1 MIPHLS
7 ERILILAPH
16 GRDAHVAA
24 AILSEAKLRP
34 QVCPSLESLGASV
47 SAGAGTALVTEESL
61 SQADLH
67 PLAAWLDAQPQWSDF
82 PFILITSRGGIERN
96 PAASRLLEVLG
107 NVTFLE
113 RPFHP
118 TTLVSLA
125 QAALRGRR
133 RQYEARARL
142 EALHDSEQR
151 FRAAIRAVQGVLWTN
166 DAHGLMRGE
175 QPGWAAL
182 TGQTLEEY
190 QERGWAAA
198 LHPEDV
204 EPTLET
210 WDAALANRSM
220 FQVEHRLRTGSGEWR
235 TFSVRAIPAFDSK
248 GNVREWV
255 GVHTD
260 VTEQRATEQSLR
272 ELTATLEQ
280 RVREETAARQ
290 EALAKLHEAQK
301 LETIGQLTGG
311 VAHDFNNLL
320 MPITGALD
328 LLQRRY
334 ADADARAGRLIDGAL
349 QSAERAKILVQ
360 RLLGFARR
368 QSLQTQA
375 VDMVALLDG
384 MRDLI
389 RSSVGSPIE
398 LHTAYPPSLPA
409 ALADP
414 NQLELA
420 LLNLCVNARDAM
432 PKGGTLT
439 ITADVVAPGASQP
452 ELPRRDYVRVCVAD
466 TGTGMDQETL
476 ARAIEP
482 FFSTKETGRGTGLG
496 LSMVHGLAGQLGGHF
511 AIASKPGR
519 GTRVELWLPL
529 APAAAVSHRREALPD
544 RLRTAVRPLQV
555 LLVDDE
561 PLVRDGTA
569 AMLREL
575 GHHVVEAGGAREAL
589 EKLQGGLQVDVV
601 VTDYKMPRMDGAEFA
616 RRLRRSSPRLP
627 VLLIT
632 GYSGQAEDT
641 HGLARLAKPFRQ
653 ADIAAALEDLV
664 PTRAV
669 HDGWTGQVYDAR
681 A

>member
-7 ERILILAPH
+7 ERILILAPR
-16 GRDAHVAA
+16 GRDAQVAG
-24 AILSEAKLRP
+24 AIVAEAGLRWLSCA
-34 QVCPSLESLGASV
+34 SLETLVEGMA
-47 SAGAGTALVTEESL
+47 AGAGTALVTEESL
-61 SQADLH
+61 LEGDLH
-67 PLAAWLDAQPQWSDF
+67 ALSAWLEAQPQWSDF
-82 PFILITSRGGIERN
+82 PFILVTSRGGIERN
-96 PAASRLLEVLG
+96 PAAGRLLTVLG

-133 RQYEARARL
+133 RQYEARERL
-142 EALHDSEQR
+142 TALYESEQR
-151 FRAAIRAVQGVLWTN
+151 FRAAIQAVQGVLWTTN
-166 DAHGLMRGE
+166 AQGE
-175 QPGWAAL
+175 MVGDQPGWSAL
-182 TGQTLEEY
+182 TGQTLVDY
-190 QERGWAAA
+190 VGNGWAAA
-198 LHPEDV
+198 LHPDDV
-204 EPTLET
+204 HPTLGA
-210 WDAALANRSM
+210 WAAAVAEKRAYRCEQRVRVRN
-220 FQVEHRLRTGSGEWR
+220 GDWR
-235 TFSVRAIPAFDSK
+235 TFSVRAIPTFDRE
-248 GNVREWV
+248 GVIHEWV

-260 VTEQRATEQSLR
+260 VTEQRATEHSLR

-290 EALAKLHEAQK
+290 EALVKLHEAQK

-328 LLQRRY
+328 LLQRRF

-349 QSAERAKILVQ
+349 QSAERAKTLVQ

-368 QSLQTQA
+368 QTLQTQA
-375 VDMVALLDG
+375 VDLERLLEG
-384 MRDLI
+384 MHDLI
-389 RSSVGSPIE
+389 RSSVGSTIE
-398 LHTAYPPSLPA
+398 LHTVCPSHLPQA
-409 ALADP
+409 VADP

-439 ITADVVAPGASQP
+439 IAADVVAPGPEQS
-452 ELPRRDYVRVCVAD
+452 ELPQREYVRVSVTD
-466 TGTGMDQETL
+466 TGTGMDQQTL

-511 AIASKPGR
+511 AISSTPGK
-519 GTRVELWLPL
+519 GTRVELWLPK
-529 APAAAVSHRREALPD
+529 ASGATASIRRETQPE
-544 RLRTAVRPLQV
+544 RLRTPTRALNV

-561 PLVRDGTA
+561 QLVRDGTA

-575 GHHVVEAGGAREAL
+575 GHRVVEVGGAGEAL
-589 EKLQGGLQVDVV
+589 EKLQDGLQIDVV
-601 VTDYKMPRMDGAEFA
+601 VTDYKMPRMDGAELA
-616 RRLRRSSPRLP
+616 RRLRRVQPALP

-632 GYSGQAEDT
+632 GYSGHADDT
-641 HGLARLAKPFRQ
+641 RGLSRLAKPFRQ
-653 ADIAAALEDLV
+653 ADIAAALEELMPSASAAITV
-664 PTRAV
+664 GTLE
-669 HDGWTGQVYDAR
+669 G
-681 A
+681 

>member
-1 MIPHLS
+1 MIPAFS
-7 ERILILAPH
+7 ERALILAPR
-16 GRDAHVAA
+16 GRDAEVAA
-24 AILSEAKLRP
+24 AILTEARLRSH
-34 QVCPSLESLGASV
+34 VCPSLEELVRGME
-47 SAGAGTALVTEESL
+47 AGAGLTIVTEEHL
-61 SQADLH
+61 LQADLH
-67 PLAAWLDAQPQWSDF
+67 AMAGWLAAQPQWSDF
-82 PFILITSRGGIERN
+82 PFILLTSRGGIERN
-96 PAASRLLEVLG
+96 PAAQRLLTVLG

-133 RQYEARARL
+133 RQYDARARL
-142 EALHDSEQR
+142 DALYESEQR
-151 FRAAIRAVQGVLWTN
+151 FRAAVQAVQGVLWTN
-166 DAHGLMRGE
+166 DAHGEMQGE

-182 TGQTLEEY
+182 TGQRRGEY
-190 QERGWAAA
+190 EGHGWTRA
-198 LHPEDV
+198 LDPRDV
-204 EPTLET
+204 GPTL
-210 WDAALANRSM
+210 AAWKVAVEERRV
-220 FQVEHRLRTGSGEWR
+220 FQFEHRLRVANGQWR
-235 TFSVRAIPAFDSK
+235 QFSMRAIPTFDRD
-248 GNVREWV
+248 GAVAEWV

-320 MPITGALD
+320 MPITMALD
-328 LLQRRY
+328 LLQGRY
-334 ADADARAGRLIDGAL
+334 ADTDARAARLIDGAL

-375 VDMVALLDG
+375 VDMVALLEG

-389 RSSVGSPIE
+389 KSSVGVAIE
-398 LHTAYPPSLPA
+398 LHTSSLPDLPR

-432 PKGGTLT
+432 PGGGTLT
-439 ITADVVAPGASQP
+439 IAADVVAPDSGLAK
-452 ELPRRDYVRVCVAD
+452 LPARGYVRVSVTD
-466 TGTGMDQETL
+466 TGVGMDPETL
-476 ARAIEP
+476 ARAVEP

-496 LSMVHGLAGQLGGHF
+496 LSMVHGLAAQLGGHF
-511 AIASKPGR
+511 AISSTPGV
-519 GTRVELWLPL
+519 GTRAELWLPV
-529 APAAAVSHRREALPD
+529 ASAATATPSRHDAHTGQLQAATRALD
-544 RLRTAVRPLQV
+544 I

-561 PLVRDGTA
+561 QLVRDGIA
-569 AMLREL
+569 MMLREL
-575 GHHVVEAGGAREAL
+575 GHRVVEAGAAAEAL
-589 EKLQGGLQVDVV
+589 DKIQNGLQVDVV
-601 VTDYKMPRMDGAEFA
+601 VTDYKMPRMGGAELA
-616 RRLRRSSPRLP
+616 RRLHVWQPQLP

-632 GYSGQAEDT
+632 GYSGAADDT
-641 HGLARLAKPFRQ
+641 VGLTRLAKPFRQ
-653 ADIAAALEDLV
+653 SELAEALAQLAPAAAMPAGQV
-664 PTRAV
+664 RAV
-669 HDGWTGQVYDAR
+669 QL
-681 A
+681 

>member
-1 MIPHLS
+1 VIPHLS
-7 ERILILAPH
+7 ERVLILAPH
-16 GRDAHVAA
+16 GRDAQVAG
-24 AILSEAKLRP
+24 AILAEAGLRSL
-34 QVCPSLESLGASV
+34 QCLSLEKLVEGMA
-47 SAGAGTALVTEESL
+47 AGAGTALVTEESL
-61 SQADLH
+61 LQGDLH
-67 PLAAWLDAQPQWSDF
+67 PLAAWLEAQPQWSDF

-96 PAASRLLEVLG
+96 PAAGRLLTVLG

-133 RQYEARARL
+133 RQYEARERL
-142 EALHDSEQR
+142 TALYDSEQR
-151 FRAAIRAVQGVLWTN
+151 FRAAIQAVQGVLWSTN
-166 DAHGLMRGE
+166 ARGELEGE
-175 QPGWAAL
+175 QPGWTAL
-182 TGQTLEEY
+182 TGQSPAEYAGSGWTAVLHPYDVQPTLDT
-190 QERGWAAA
+190 WAAA
-198 LHPEDV
+198 LAEKRAYH
-204 EPTLET
+204 
-210 WDAALANRSM
+210 
-220 FQVEHRLRTGSGEWR
+220 FEHRLRTREGHWR
-235 TFSVRAIPAFDSK
+235 IFNVRAIPTFDRE
-248 GNVREWV
+248 GAIREWV

-272 ELTATLEQ
+272 VLTATLEQ

-328 LLQRRY
+328 LLQRRF
-334 ADADARAGRLIDGAL
+334 ADTDARAGRLIDGAL

-368 QSLQTQA
+368 QSLETQA
-375 VDMVALLDG
+375 VDMVALLGG

-389 RSSVGSPIE
+389 RSSVGSTIE
-398 LHTAYPPSLPA
+398 LHTSFPSDLPQ

-432 PKGGTLT
+432 PRGGTLT
-439 ITADVVAPGASQP
+439 IAADVVVPGPAQP
-452 ELPRRDYVRVCVAD
+452 ELPVRDYVRVCVTD
-466 TGTGMDQETL
+466 TGTGMDPDTL

-511 AIASKPGR
+511 AISSTPGE
-519 GTRVELWLPL
+519 GTCVELWLPV
-529 APAAAVSHRREALPD
+529 ASAATASHRREAHPA
-544 RLRTAVRPLQV
+544 RHHIASRPLEV

-561 PLVRDGTA
+561 QLVRDGTA

-575 GHHVVEAGGAREAL
+575 GHGVVEASGGAEAL
-589 EKLQGGLQVDVV
+589 EKLQGGLRVDVV
-601 VTDYKMPRMDGAEFA
+601 VTDYKMPRMDGAELA
-616 RRLRRSSPRLP
+616 RRVHRSQPHLP

-641 HGLARLAKPFRQ
+641 HGLSRLAKPFRQ
-653 ADIAAALEDLV
+653 ADIAVALAELV
-664 PTRAV
+664 PAMATAEAGGERA
-669 HDGWTGQVYDAR
+669 R
-681 A
+681 I

>member
-7 ERILILAPH
+7 ERILILAPR
-16 GRDAHVAA
+16 GRDAQVAG
-24 AILSEAKLRP
+24 AILAEAGLRWLS
-34 QVCPSLESLGASV
+34 CASLKTLVEGMA
-47 SAGAGTALVTEESL
+47 AGAGTALVTEESL
-61 SQADLH
+61 LEGDLH
-67 PLAAWLDAQPQWSDF
+67 ALSAWLEAQPQWSDF
-82 PFILITSRGGIERN
+82 PFILVTSRGGIERN
-96 PAASRLLEVLG
+96 PAAGRLLTVLG

-133 RQYEARARL
+133 RQYEARERL
-142 EALHDSEQR
+142 TALYESEQR
-151 FRAAIRAVQGVLWTN
+151 FRAAIQAVQGVLWTTN
-166 DAHGLMRGE
+166 AQGE
-175 QPGWAAL
+175 MVGDQPGWSAL
-182 TGQTLEEY
+182 TGQTLVDY
-190 QERGWAAA
+190 VGNGWAAA
-198 LHPEDV
+198 LHPDDV
-204 EPTLET
+204 HPTLGA
-210 WDAALANRSM
+210 WAAAVAEKRAYRCEQRVRVRN
-220 FQVEHRLRTGSGEWR
+220 GDWR
-235 TFSVRAIPAFDSK
+235 TFSVRAIPTFDRE
-248 GNVREWV
+248 GVIHEWV

-260 VTEQRATEQSLR
+260 VTEQRATEHSLR

-290 EALAKLHEAQK
+290 EALVKLHEAQK

-328 LLQRRY
+328 LLQRRF

-349 QSAERAKILVQ
+349 QSAERAKTLVQ

-368 QSLQTQA
+368 QTLQTQA
-375 VDMVALLDG
+375 VDLERLLEG
-384 MRDLI
+384 MHDLI
-389 RSSVGSPIE
+389 RSSVGSTIE
-398 LHTAYPPSLPA
+398 LHTVCPSHLPQA
-409 ALADP
+409 VADP

-439 ITADVVAPGASQP
+439 IAADVVAPGPEQS
-452 ELPRRDYVRVCVAD
+452 ELPQREYVRVSVTD
-466 TGTGMDQETL
+466 TGTGMDQQTL

-511 AIASKPGR
+511 AISSTPGK
-519 GTRVELWLPL
+519 GTRVELWLPK
-529 APAAAVSHRREALPD
+529 ASGATASIRRETQPE
-544 RLRTAVRPLQV
+544 RLRTPTRALNV

-561 PLVRDGTA
+561 QLVRDGTA

-575 GHHVVEAGGAREAL
+575 GHRVVEVGGAGEAL
-589 EKLQGGLQVDVV
+589 EKLQDGLQIDVV
-601 VTDYKMPRMDGAEFA
+601 VTDYKMPRMDGAELA
-616 RRLRRSSPRLP
+616 RRLRRVQPALP

-632 GYSGQAEDT
+632 GYSGHADDT
-641 HGLARLAKPFRQ
+641 RGLSRLAKPFRQ
-653 ADIAAALEDLV
+653 ADIAAALEELMPSASAAITV
-664 PTRAV
+664 GTLE
-669 HDGWTGQVYDAR
+669 G
-681 A
+681 

>member
-7 ERILILAPH
+7 ERILILAPR
-16 GRDAHVAA
+16 GRDAQVAG
-24 AILSEAKLRP
+24 AIVAEAGLRWLSCA
-34 QVCPSLESLGASV
+34 SLETLVEGMA
-47 SAGAGTALVTEESL
+47 AGAGTALVTEESL
-61 SQADLH
+61 LEGDLH
-67 PLAAWLDAQPQWSDF
+67 ALSAWLEAQPQWSDF
-82 PFILITSRGGIERN
+82 PFILVTSRGGIERN
-96 PAASRLLEVLG
+96 PAAGRLLTVLG

-133 RQYEARARL
+133 RQYEARERL
-142 EALHDSEQR
+142 TALYESEQR
-151 FRAAIRAVQGVLWTN
+151 FRAAIQAVQGVLWTTN
-166 DAHGLMRGE
+166 AQGE
-175 QPGWAAL
+175 MVGDQPGWSAL
-182 TGQTLEEY
+182 TGQTLVDY
-190 QERGWAAA
+190 VGNGWAAA
-198 LHPEDV
+198 LHQDDV
-204 EPTLET
+204 HPTLGA
-210 WDAALANRSM
+210 WAAAVAEKRAYRCEQRVRVRN
-220 FQVEHRLRTGSGEWR
+220 GDWR
-235 TFSVRAIPAFDSK
+235 TFSVRAIPTVDRE
-248 GNVREWV
+248 GVIHEWV

-260 VTEQRATEQSLR
+260 VTEQRATEHSLR

-290 EALAKLHEAQK
+290 EALVKLHEAQK

-328 LLQRRY
+328 LLQRRF

-349 QSAERAKILVQ
+349 QSAERAKTLVQ

-368 QSLQTQA
+368 QTLQTQA
-375 VDMVALLDG
+375 VDLERLLEG
-384 MRDLI
+384 MHDLI
-389 RSSVGSPIE
+389 RSSVGSTIE
-398 LHTAYPPSLPA
+398 LHTVCPSHLPQA
-409 ALADP
+409 VADP

-439 ITADVVAPGASQP
+439 IAADVVAPGPEQS
-452 ELPRRDYVRVCVAD
+452 ELPQREYVRVSVTD
-466 TGTGMDQETL
+466 TGTGMDQQTL

-511 AIASKPGR
+511 AISSTPGK
-519 GTRVELWLPL
+519 GTRVELWLPK
-529 APAAAVSHRREALPD
+529 ASGATASIRRETQPE
-544 RLRTAVRPLQV
+544 RLRTPTRALNV

-561 PLVRDGTA
+561 QLVRDGTA

-575 GHHVVEAGGAREAL
+575 GHRVVEVGGAGEAL
-589 EKLQGGLQVDVV
+589 EKLQDGLQIDVV
-601 VTDYKMPRMDGAEFA
+601 VTDYKMPRMDGAELA
-616 RRLRRSSPRLP
+616 RRLRRVQPALP

-632 GYSGQAEDT
+632 GYSGHADDT
-641 HGLARLAKPFRQ
+641 RGLSRLAKPFRQ
-653 ADIAAALEDLV
+653 ADIAAALEELMPSTSAAITV
-664 PTRAV
+664 GTLE
-669 HDGWTGQVYDAR
+669 G
-681 A
+681 

>member
-7 ERILILAPH
+7 ERILLLAPRGRDTQVASAILA
-16 GRDAHVAA
+16 
-24 AILSEAKLRP
+24 EASLHSHA
-34 QVCPSLESLGASV
+34 CSSLEALVDGIQ
-47 SAGAGTALVTEESL
+47 AGAGTALVTEESL
-61 SQADLH
+61 LQADMH
-67 PLAAWLDAQPQWSDF
+67 PLAKWLEAQPQWSDF
-82 PFILITSRGGIERN
+82 PFILITSRGGVERN
-96 PAASRLLEVLG
+96 PAAARLLTVLG
-107 NVTFLE
+107 NVTVLE

-142 EALHDSEQR
+142 EALYDSEQR

-166 DAHGLMRGE
+166 DARGE
-175 QPGWAAL
+175 MVGAQPGWSAL
-182 TGQTLEEY
+182 TGQGADEY
-190 QERGWAAA
+190 QGHGWTAA
-198 LHPEDV
+198 LHPDDV
-204 EPTLET
+204 RPTL
-210 WDAALANRSM
+210 DAWNQALAEQRV
-220 FQVEHRLRTGSGEWR
+220 FQTEHRLRTADGRWR
-235 TFSVRAIPAFDSK
+235 IFHVRAIPTFDRE
-248 GNVREWV
+248 GAIREWV

-290 EALAKLHEAQK
+290 DAIAKLHEAQK

-320 MPITGALD
+320 TPITGALD
-328 LLQRRY
+328 LLQRRFAGVDLR
-334 ADADARAGRLIDGAL
+334 ADRLIDGAL

-368 QSLQTQA
+368 QSLEMQA
-375 VDMVALLDG
+375 VDMPVLLDG

-389 RSSVGSPIE
+389 RSSIGSTIE
-398 LHTAYPPSLPA
+398 LTTSCPLDVPP

-432 PKGGTLT
+432 PRGGTLT
-439 ITADVVAPGASQP
+439 VAVDAVRPGPAEPQ
-452 ELPRRDYVRVCVAD
+452 LAAGDYVRIRVID
-466 TGTGMDQETL
+466 TGTGMDKDTL
-476 ARAIEP
+476 ARAVEP

-511 AIASKPGR
+511 DITSVPGE
-519 GTRVELWLPL
+519 GTRVELWLPV
-529 APAAAVSHRREALPD
+529 APAAVALQRREVPVERSLANH
-544 RLRTAVRPLQV
+544 RPLDI

-561 PLVRDGTA
+561 QLVRDGTA

-575 GHHVVEAGGAREAL
+575 GHRVVEAAGAGEAL
-589 EKLQGGLQVDVV
+589 EKLQAGLRVDVV

-616 RRLRRSSPRLP
+616 RRLRATQPALP

-632 GYSGQAEDT
+632 GYSGHTDDT
-641 HGLARLAKPFRQ
+641 LGLSRLAKPFRQ
-653 ADIAAALEDLV
+653 ADIAAALEDLT
-664 PTRAV
+664 PAPAMSRQYAV
-669 HDGWTGQVYDAR
+669 
-681 A
+681 

>member
-1 MIPHLS
+1 VIPHLS
-7 ERILILAPH
+7 ERTLILAPH
-16 GRDAHVAA
+16 GRDAQVAV
-24 AILSEAKLRP
+24 AILAEAKLRSV
-34 QVCPSLESLGASV
+34 VCSSLEQLVEGIE
-47 SAGAGTALVTEESL
+47 AGAGTALVTEESL
-61 SQADLH
+61 LQADLH
-67 PLAAWLDAQPQWSDF
+67 PLAAWLGTQPQWSDF
-82 PFILITSRGGIERN
+82 PFILITSRGGLERN
-96 PAASRLLEVLG
+96 PAAGRLLAVLG

-133 RQYEARARL
+133 RQYEARAHL
-142 EALHDSEQR
+142 TALHDSEQR
-151 FRAAIRAVQGVLWTN
+151 FRAAIQAVQGVLWTN
-166 DAHGLMRGE
+166 TAEGRMEGE
-175 QPGWAAL
+175 QPGWSGL
-182 TGQTLEEY
+182 TGQTPDEY
-190 QERGWAAA
+190 LGYGWTAA
-198 LHPEDV
+198 LHPDDV
-204 EPTLET
+204 GPTLEA
-210 WDAALANRSM
+210 WKAALAEQRT
-220 FQVEHRLRTGSGEWR
+220 FQVEHRLRTINGEWR
-235 TFSVRAIPAFDSK
+235 TFSVRAIPAFGHEGS
-248 GNVREWV
+248 VREWV

-260 VTEQRATEQSLR
+260 VTDQRATERSLR

-280 RVREETAARQ
+280 RVREETEARQ
-290 EALAKLHEAQK
+290 DALAKLHEAQK

-349 QSAERAKILVQ
+349 QSAERAKTLVQ

-368 QSLQTQA
+368 QSLQTQP
-375 VDMVALLDG
+375 VDMVGLLQG

-389 RSSVGSPIE
+389 RSSIGSTIE
-398 LHTAYPPSLPA
+398 LQTAFTPDLPQ

-432 PKGGTLT
+432 PKGGTIT
-439 ITADVVAPGASQP
+439 IAADRVAPGAAQP
-452 ELPRRDYVRVCVAD
+452 ELPPRDYVRISVAD

-511 AIASKPGR
+511 AIASTPGR
-519 GTRVELWLPL
+519 GTRVELWLPV
-529 APAAAVSHRREALPD
+529 ATAAAASPRREVHPQRPHAF
-544 RLRTAVRPLQV
+544 VRPLDV

-561 PLVRDGTA
+561 QLVRDGTA

-575 GHHVVEAGGAREAL
+575 GHRVVEATGAGEAL
-589 EKLQGGLQVDVV
+589 EKLQDGLQVDVV
-601 VTDYKMPRMDGAEFA
+601 VTDYKMPRMDGAELA
-616 RRLRRSSPRLP
+616 HRLRRSQPRLP

-632 GYSGQAEDT
+632 GYSGSADDT
-641 HGLARLAKPFRQ
+641 VGLSRLAKPFRQ
-653 ADIAAALEDLV
+653 ADIAAALEELV
-664 PTRAV
+664 PVMAAQPGERLGAQI
-669 HDGWTGQVYDAR
+669 GLP
-681 A
+681 

>member
-7 ERILILAPH
+7 ERVLILAPR
-16 GRDAHVAA
+16 GRDAEVAA
-24 AILSEAKLRP
+24 AILAEARLRSHT
-34 QVCPSLESLGASV
+34 CASMDALV
-47 SAGAGTALVTEESL
+47 EGIKAGAGTALVTEESL
-61 SQADLH
+61 LEADLH
-67 PLAAWLDAQPQWSDF
+67 PLAAWLEIQPQWSDF

-96 PAASRLLEVLG
+96 PAAGRLLGVLG

-133 RQYEARARL
+133 RQYDARARL
-142 EALHDSEQR
+142 VTLHQSEQR
-151 FRAAIRAVQGVLWTN
+151 FRAAIKAVQGVLWTRN
-166 DAHGLMRGE
+166 AEGEMLGE

-182 TGQTLEEY
+182 TGQTAEQYAGHGWTAAVHPDDVGPTLEA
-190 QERGWAAA
+190 WAAA
-198 LHPEDV
+198 VSELR
-204 EPTLET
+204 TY
-210 WDAALANRSM
+210 R
-220 FQVEHRLRTGSGEWR
+220 FEHRLRTADGQWR
-235 TFSVRAIPAFDSK
+235 VFSVRAIPTFDQDGAMS
-248 GNVREWV
+248 EWV

-280 RVREETAARQ
+280 RVLEETAARQ

-334 ADADARAGRLIDGAL
+334 ADIDARAGRLIDGAL

-368 QSLQTQA
+368 QSLETQA
-375 VDMVALLDG
+375 VDMVALLEG

-389 RSSVGSPIE
+389 KSSVGATIE
-398 LHTAYPPSLPA
+398 LQAFYPPSLPQ

-432 PKGGTLT
+432 PRGGIIT
-439 ITADVVAPGASQP
+439 ISADVAVPGPAQP
-452 ELPRRDYVRVCVAD
+452 QLRKGEYVRISVSD
-466 TGTGMDQETL
+466 TGTGMDEETL

-511 AIASKPGR
+511 AISSTLGR
-519 GTRVELWLPL
+519 GTRVELWLPV
-529 APAAAVSHRREALPD
+529 ASAAQASQRREVHPERLP
-544 RLRTAVRPLQV
+544 AHHRPLEV

-561 PLVRDGTA
+561 QLVRDGTA

-575 GHHVVEAGGAREAL
+575 GHRVVEAGGASEAL
-589 EKLQGGLQVDVV
+589 EKLQEGLQVDVV

-616 RRLRRSSPRLP
+616 RRLRGSQPQLP

-632 GYSGQAEDT
+632 GYSGHSDDT
-641 HGLARLAKPFRQ
+641 HGLSRLAKPFRQ
-653 ADIAAALEDLV
+653 ADIAAALVELV
-664 PTRAV
+664 PSATLSRDRQHSA
-669 HDGWTGQVYDAR
+669 QA
-681 A
+681 

>member
-7 ERILILAPH
+7 ERTLILAPR
-16 GRDAHVAA
+16 GRDASVAA
-24 AILSEAKLRP
+24 AILAEDRLRSLA
-34 QVCPSLESLGASV
+34 CPSLEALVRGIE
-47 SAGAGTALVTEESL
+47 AGAGTALVTEESL
-61 SQADLH
+61 LEADLH
-67 PLAAWLDAQPQWSDF
+67 PLAAWLEAQPRWSDF
-82 PFILITSRGGIERN
+82 AFIVITSRGGIVRN
-96 PAASRLLEVLG
+96 PAAGRLLGVLG

-142 EALHDSEQR
+142 LELYDSEQR
-151 FRAAIRAVQGVLWTN
+151 FRAAVNAVQGVLWTC
-166 DAHGLMRGE
+166 DTRGEMVGE
-175 QPGWAAL
+175 QPGWCRL
-182 TGQTLEEY
+182 TGQTPKQY
-190 QERGWAAA
+190 HGYGWTAA
-198 LHPEDV
+198 LHPDDV
-204 EPTLET
+204 QPTL
-210 WDAALANRSM
+210 AAWNAAVAEQRTY
-220 FQVEHRLRTGSGEWR
+220 QCEHRLRTGDGQWR
-235 TFSVRAIPAFDSK
+235 TFSVRSIPTFDREGAI
-248 GNVREWV
+248 GEWV

-328 LLQRRY
+328 LLQRRF
-334 ADADARAGRLIDGAL
+334 AAVDARAGRLIDGAL

-375 VDMVALLDG
+375 VDMVELLDG

-389 RSSVGSPIE
+389 RSSVGSTIE
-398 LHTAYPPSLPA
+398 LHAAYPPNLPQ

-432 PKGGTLT
+432 PRGGTLT
-439 ITADVVAPGASQP
+439 ITADVVTPGSSQP
-452 ELPRRDYVRVCVAD
+452 QLPMCDYVRVCVTD
-466 TGTGMDQETL
+466 NGTGMDQETL

-511 AIASKPGR
+511 AIASTPGK
-519 GTRVELWLPL
+519 GTKVELWLPL
-529 APAAAVSHRREALPD
+529 ATAAAALQRRETHPARPHA
-544 RLRTAVRPLQV
+544 TTRPLDV

-561 PLVRDGTA
+561 QLVRDGTA

-575 GHHVVEAGGAREAL
+575 GHRVVEAGGAGEAL
-589 EKLQGGLQVDVV
+589 EKLHDGLQVDVV
-601 VTDYKMPRMDGAEFA
+601 VTDYKMPRMDGAELA
-616 RRLRRSSPRLP
+616 RRLHGAQPHLP

-632 GYSGQAEDT
+632 GYSGHAEET
-641 HGLARLAKPFRQ
+641 LGLSRLAKPFRQ
-653 ADIAAALEDLV
+653 ADIAAALEELV
-664 PTRAV
+664 PAAI
-669 HDGWTGQVYDAR
+669 AR
-681 A
+681 AEQRRGAC

>member
-1 MIPHLS
+1 M
-7 ERILILAPH
+7 E
-16 GRDAHVAA
+16 
-24 AILSEAKLRP
+24 
-34 QVCPSLESLGASV
+34 
-47 SAGAGTALVTEESL
+47 
-61 SQADLH
+61 
-67 PLAAWLDAQPQWSDF
+67 
-82 PFILITSRGGIERN
+82 
-96 PAASRLLEVLG
+96 
-107 NVTFLE
+107 
-113 RPFHP
+113 
-118 TTLVSLA
+118 
-125 QAALRGRR
+125 
-133 RQYEARARL
+133 
-142 EALHDSEQR
+142 
-151 FRAAIRAVQGVLWTN
+151 
-166 DAHGLMRGE
+166 GE
-175 QPGWAAL
+175 QPGWTEL
-182 TGQTLEEY
+182 TGQTLDEY
-190 QERGWAAA
+190 ANYGWTGV
-198 LHPEDV
+198 LHPYDV
-204 EPTLET
+204 QPTL
-210 WDAALANRSM
+210 DAWRAAVAEKRAYH
-220 FQVEHRLRTGSGEWR
+220 VEHRLRTREGRWR
-235 TFSVRAIPAFDSK
+235 IFSVRAIPTFDRE
-248 GNVREWV
+248 GAIREWV

-272 ELTATLEQ
+272 VLTATLEQ

-349 QSAERAKILVQ
+349 QSAERAKTLVQ

-368 QSLQTQA
+368 QSLETQA
-375 VDMVALLDG
+375 VDMVALLEG

-389 RSSVGSPIE
+389 RSSVGSTIE
-398 LHTAYPPSLPA
+398 LHTSFPPDLPQ

-414 NQLELA
+414 NQVELA

-432 PKGGTLT
+432 PRGGTLT
-439 ITADVVAPGASQP
+439 IGADVVAPGPAEP
-452 ELPRRDYVRVCVAD
+452 ELPVRDYVRVCVSD

-511 AIASKPGR
+511 AIASTPGE

-529 APAAAVSHRREALPD
+529 ASAAAATPRRELHSA
-544 RLRTAVRPLQV
+544 RLDAVSRPLDV

-561 PLVRDGTA
+561 QLVRDGTA

-575 GHHVVEAGGAREAL
+575 GHCVVEAGGGAEAL
-589 EKLQGGLQVDVV
+589 EKLQGGLRVDVV
-601 VTDYKMPRMDGAEFA
+601 VTDYKMPRMDGAELA
-616 RRLRRSSPRLP
+616 RRLHRSQPLLP

-641 HGLARLAKPFRQ
+641 HGLSRLAKPFRQ
-653 ADIAAALEDLV
+653 ADIAGALAELV
-664 PTRAV
+664 PVIATAEAGASRA
-669 HDGWTGQVYDAR
+669 QV
-681 A
+681 

>member
-1 MIPHLS
+1 VIPHLS
-7 ERILILAPH
+7 ERVLILAPH
-16 GRDAHVAA
+16 GRDAQVAA
-24 AILSEAKLRP
+24 AILAEARLRS
-34 QVCPSLESLGASV
+34 VTCASLEQLVEGIE
-47 SAGAGTALVTEESL
+47 AGAGTALVTEESL
-61 SQADLH
+61 LQADLH
-67 PLAAWLDAQPQWSDF
+67 PLAAWLGAQPQWSDF
-82 PFILITSRGGIERN
+82 PFILITSRGGVERN
-96 PAASRLLEVLG
+96 PAAGRLLTVLG

-142 EALHDSEQR
+142 TALHDSEQR
-151 FRAAIRAVQGVLWTN
+151 FRAAIQAVQGVLWTN
-166 DAHGLMRGE
+166 SAQGKMEGE
-175 QPGWAAL
+175 QPGWAGL
-182 TGQTLEEY
+182 TGQSPDEY
-190 QERGWAAA
+190 TGYGWTAA
-198 LHPEDV
+198 LHPDDV
-204 EPTLET
+204 QPTLEA
-210 WDAALANRSM
+210 WKAALAEQRT
-220 FQVEHRLRTGSGEWR
+220 FQIEHRLRTADGQWR
-235 TFSVRAIPAFDSK
+235 TFSVRAIPAVGSD
-248 GNVREWV
+248 GNIREWV

-280 RVREETAARQ
+280 RVREETQARQ
-290 EALAKLHEAQK
+290 DALAKLHEAQK

-375 VDMVALLDG
+375 VDMVGLLEG

-389 RSSVGSPIE
+389 RSSVGSTIE
-398 LHTAYPPSLPA
+398 LHTAFSSDLPQ

-432 PKGGTLT
+432 PRGGTLT
-439 ITADVVAPGASQP
+439 IAADVVQPGAAQP
-452 ELPRRDYVRVCVAD
+452 ELPRRDYVRISVAD

-511 AIASKPGR
+511 AIASTPGK
-519 GTRVELWLPL
+519 GTRVELWLPVATAGVASL
-529 APAAAVSHRREALPD
+529 RREAHPE
-544 RLRTAVRPLQV
+544 RPHASIRPLEV

-561 PLVRDGTA
+561 QLVRDGTA

-575 GHHVVEAGGAREAL
+575 GHRVVEAAGAGEAL
-589 EKLQGGLQVDVV
+589 EKLQDGLQVDVV
-601 VTDYKMPRMDGAEFA
+601 VTDYKMPRMDGAELA
-616 RRLRRSSPRLP
+616 RRLRRSQPHLP

-632 GYSGQAEDT
+632 GYSGHADDT
-641 HGLARLAKPFRQ
+641 LGLSRLAKPFRQ
-653 ADIAAALEDLV
+653 ADIAAALEELV
-664 PTRAV
+664 PVATLRASLGLGASV
-669 HDGWTGQVYDAR
+669 GSP
-681 A
+681 

>member
-1 MIPHLS
+1 VIPHLS
-7 ERILILAPH
+7 ERILILAPR
-16 GRDAHVAA
+16 GRDAQIAG
-24 AILSEAKLRP
+24 AILSEAGLRSFS
-34 QVCPSLESLGASV
+34 CASLGALV
-47 SAGAGTALVTEESL
+47 EGMAAGAGTALVTEESL
-61 SQADLH
+61 LEADLQS
-67 PLAAWLDAQPQWSDF
+67 LSAWLGAQPQWSDF
-82 PFILITSRGGIERN
+82 PFILVTSRGGIERN
-96 PAASRLLEVLG
+96 PAAGRLLAVLG

-133 RQYEARARL
+133 RQYEARERL
-142 EALHDSEQR
+142 TALYDSEQR
-151 FRAAIRAVQGVLWTN
+151 FRAAIQAVQGVLWTN
-166 DAHGLMRGE
+166 SAGGRMEGE
-175 QPGWAAL
+175 QPGWTAL
-182 TGQTLEEY
+182 TGQTPEEY
-190 QERGWAAA
+190 SGYGWTSA
-198 LHPEDV
+198 LHPDDV
-204 EPTLET
+204 
-210 WDAALANRSM
+210 ARSLASWEQAVAEQRVY
-220 FQVEHRLRTGSGEWR
+220 QCEHRLRTVDGDWR
-235 TFSVRAIPAFDSK
+235 TFSVRAIPTFDRQ
-248 GNVREWV
+248 GQIREWV

-328 LLQRRY
+328 LLQRRF
-334 ADADARAGRLIDGAL
+334 ADADARAARLIDGAL

-375 VDMVALLDG
+375 VDLAALLEG

-389 RSSVGSPIE
+389 RSSVGATIE
-398 LHTAYPPSLPA
+398 MHTAYPPDLPHA
-409 ALADP
+409 VADP

-439 ITADVVAPGASQP
+439 ITADLVRPGPDQP
-452 ELPRRDYVRVCVAD
+452 ELPRQDYVRIAVTD
-466 TGTGMDQETL
+466 TGTGMDEQTL

-511 AIASKPGR
+511 AIASTPGQ
-519 GTRVELWLPL
+519 GTRVELWLPRATAATASSRRDGHL
-529 APAAAVSHRREALPD
+529 ERLHAP
-544 RLRTAVRPLQV
+544 TRPLDV

-561 PLVRDGTA
+561 QLVRDGTA

-575 GHHVVEAGGAREAL
+575 GHHVVEAGGAGEAL
-589 EKLQGGLQVDVV
+589 EKLQEGLQVDVV
-601 VTDYKMPRMDGAEFA
+601 VTDYKMPRMDGAVFA
-616 RRLRRSSPRLP
+616 RRLHRVQPTLP

-632 GYSGQAEDT
+632 GYSGHAEDT
-641 HGLARLAKPFRQ
+641 HGLSRLAKPFRQ
-653 ADIAAALEDLV
+653 ADIAAALEELV
-664 PTRAV
+664 PVMAKP
-669 HDGWTGQVYDAR
+669 GAEMNAAR
-681 A
+681 M

>member
-7 ERILILAPH
+7 ERILVHAPR
-16 GRDAHVAA
+16 GRDAQIAA
-24 AILSEAKLRP
+24 AILAEAHLRS
-34 QVCPSLESLGASV
+34 VACPTLEALVEGMA
-47 SAGAGTALVTEESL
+47 AGAGTALVTEESL
-61 SQADLH
+61 LEANLH
-67 PLAAWLDAQPQWSDF
+67 PLSAWLEAQPQWSDF
-82 PFILITSRGGIERN
+82 PFILVTSRGGIERN
-96 PAASRLLEVLG
+96 PAAGRLLTVLG

-133 RQYEARARL
+133 RQYEARERL
-142 EALHDSEQR
+142 TALYDSEQR

-166 DAHGLMRGE
+166 NAAGRMEGE
-175 QPGWAAL
+175 QPGWSAL
-182 TGQTLEEY
+182 TGQSLGEYLGYGWVAAVHPDDVPRTL
-190 QERGWAAA
+190 A
-198 LHPEDV
+198 
-204 EPTLET
+204 T
-210 WDAALANRSM
+210 WEQALAAQHT
-220 FQVEHRLRTGSGEWR
+220 FQVEHRLRTAQGQWR
-235 TFSVRAIPAFDSK
+235 TFSVRAIPTFDREGK
-248 GNVREWV
+248 IREWV

-328 LLQRRY
+328 LLQRRF
-334 ADADARAGRLIDGAL
+334 ADVDARAGRLIDGAL
-349 QSAERAKILVQ
+349 QSAERAKTLVQ

-368 QSLQTQA
+368 QTLQTQA
-375 VDMVALLDG
+375 VDLERLLEG
-384 MRDLI
+384 MHDLI
-389 RSSVGSPIE
+389 RSSVGSTIE
-398 LHTAYPPSLPA
+398 LHTVCPAHLPQA
-409 ALADP
+409 VADP

-439 ITADVVAPGASQP
+439 VAADVVAPGP
-452 ELPRRDYVRVCVAD
+452 EQSELTQREYVRVSVTD
-466 TGTGMDQETL
+466 TGTGMDQQTL

-511 AIASKPGR
+511 AISSTPGK
-519 GTRVELWLPL
+519 GTRVELWLPK
-529 APAAAVSHRREALPD
+529 ASGATASARRETQPE
-544 RLRTAVRPLQV
+544 RLRAPIRALDV

-561 PLVRDGTA
+561 QLVRDGTA

-575 GHHVVEAGGAREAL
+575 GHRVVEVGGAGEAL
-589 EKLQGGLQVDVV
+589 EKLQDGLQIDVV
-601 VTDYKMPRMDGAEFA
+601 VTDYKMPRMDGAELA
-616 RRLRRSSPRLP
+616 RRLRSVQPSLP

-632 GYSGQAEDT
+632 GYSGHADDT
-641 HGLARLAKPFRQ
+641 HGLSRLAKPFRQ
-653 ADIAAALEDLV
+653 ADIAAALEELMPSATAAITV
-664 PTRAV
+664 GTLE
-669 HDGWTGQVYDAR
+669 G
-681 A
+681 

>member
-1 MIPHLS
+1 VIPHLS
-7 ERILILAPH
+7 ERTLVLAPR
-16 GRDAHVAA
+16 GRDAQVAG
-24 AILSEAKLRP
+24 AILAEAGLRWLP
-34 QVCPSLESLGASV
+34 CASLDALVQGMA
-47 SAGAGTALVTEESL
+47 AGAGTALVTEESL
-61 SQADLH
+61 LEGDLRA
-67 PLAAWLDAQPQWSDF
+67 LSAWLDAQPQWSDF
-82 PFILITSRGGIERN
+82 PFILVTSRGGIERN
-96 PAASRLLEVLG
+96 PAAGRLLSVLG

-133 RQYEARARL
+133 RQYEARERL
-142 EALHDSEQR
+142 AALYDSEQR
-151 FRAAIRAVQGVLWTN
+151 FRAAIQAVQGVLWTTN
-166 DAHGLMRGE
+166 AQGE
-175 QPGWAAL
+175 MVGDQPGWSAL
-182 TGQTLEEY
+182 TGQTPVDYLGN
-190 QERGWAAA
+190 GWTAA
-198 LHPEDV
+198 LHPDDV
-204 EPTLET
+204 QPTL
-210 WDAALANRSM
+210 DAWEAAVAEKRTYRC
-220 FQVEHRLRTGSGEWR
+220 EHRVRVRDGDWR
-235 TFSVRAIPAFDSK
+235 TFSVRAIPTFDRE
-248 GNVREWV
+248 GVIHEWV

-260 VTEQRATEQSLR
+260 VTEQRATEHSLR

-290 EALAKLHEAQK
+290 EALVKLHEAQK

-328 LLQRRY
+328 LLQRRF

-349 QSAERAKILVQ
+349 QSAERAKTLVQ

-375 VDMVALLDG
+375 VDLERLLEG
-384 MRDLI
+384 MHDLI
-389 RSSVGSPIE
+389 RSSVGSTIE
-398 LHTAYPPSLPA
+398 LHTICPADLPQA
-409 ALADP
+409 VADP

-439 ITADVVAPGASQP
+439 IAADLVTPGP
-452 ELPRRDYVRVCVAD
+452 EQSELAQREYVRVSVTD
-466 TGTGMDQETL
+466 TGTGMDQQTL

-511 AIASKPGR
+511 AISSTPGK
-519 GTRVELWLPL
+519 GTRVELWLPK
-529 APAAAVSHRREALPD
+529 ASAATASLRREVHLD
-544 RLRTAVRPLQV
+544 RLQAPMRPLDV

-561 PLVRDGTA
+561 QLVRDGTA

-575 GHHVVEAGGAREAL
+575 GHRVVEATGAGEAL
-589 EKLQGGLQVDVV
+589 EKLQAGLQVDVV

-616 RRLRRSSPRLP
+616 RRLHRSQPALP

-632 GYSGQAEDT
+632 GYSGHADDT
-641 HGLARLAKPFRQ
+641 DGMSRLAKPFRQ
-653 ADIAAALEDLV
+653 ADIAAALEELV
-664 PTRAV
+664 P
-669 HDGWTGQVYDAR
+669 AR
-681 A
+681 PNPEAGVSTARI

>member
-16 GRDAHVAA
+16 GRDAQVAA
-24 AILSEAKLRP
+24 AILTEAGLRSH
-34 QVCPSLESLGASV
+34 VCPSLEALVAGV

-61 SQADLH
+61 SQADLY
-67 PLAAWLDAQPQWSDF
+67 PLAAWLGEQPQWSDF
-82 PFILITSRGGIERN
+82 PFILITRRGGIERN
-96 PAASRLLEVLG
+96 PTASRLLDVLG

-166 DAHGLMRGE
+166 DAEGMMRGE
-175 QPGWAAL
+175 QPGWAEM
-182 TGQTLEEY
+182 TGQGFDEY
-190 QERGWAAA
+190 QGRGWASA
-198 LHPEDV
+198 LHPDDV
-204 EPTLET
+204 EPTLQAWE
-210 WDAALANRSM
+210 AALARRST
-220 FQVEHRLRTGSGEWR
+220 FQVEHRLRTASGEWR

-328 LLQRRY
+328 MLHRRY
-334 ADADARAGRLIDGAL
+334 SDIDARAGRLIDGAL

-368 QSLQTQA
+368 QTLETQA

-389 RSSVGSPIE
+389 KSSVGATIE
-398 LHTAYPPSLPA
+398 LHAEYPASLPH

-432 PKGGTLT
+432 PRGGALT
-439 ITADVVAPGASQP
+439 ITADVVAPGRAQP

-466 TGTGMDQETL
+466 TGTGMDQSTL

-511 AIASKPGR
+511 AIASKPGK

-529 APAAAVSHRREALPD
+529 APAATVSHRRELNPD
-544 RLRTAVRPLQV
+544 RPRAAGRPLDV

-561 PLVRDGTA
+561 QLVRDGTA

-575 GHHVVEAGGAREAL
+575 GHRVVEAGGGSEAL
-589 EKLQGGLQVDVV
+589 EKLQDGLQVDVV
-601 VTDYKMPRMDGAEFA
+601 VTDYKMPRMDGAELA
-616 RRLRRSSPRLP
+616 RRLHRSSPRLP

-632 GYSGQAEDT
+632 GYSGHAEDT
-641 HGLARLAKPFRQ
+641 QGLARLAKPFRQ
-653 ADIAAALEDLV
+653 ADIAAALDELV
-664 PTRAV
+664 PAMNVRG
-669 HDGWTGQVYDAR
+669 GWVYDAR